1 MASQEFA
8 LPTGGIGQGSAGGSA
23 YGWVLNADVDTA
35 LTDDGSARL
44 ADVSIN
50 FLNNTLQ
57 LNITGGDLSD
67 AWETGGSVSFT
78 KGDFTVT
85 VEPNSRDRSEPYS
98 FQQAG
103 LWNAINTRGRTSGW
117 TLTLDDGV
125 SPAIR
130 NIYRGGQQVQR
141 IYRGN
146 TEIIRVY
153 RGGTQIF
160 GEVPWTRS
168 SI

>member
-1 MASQEFA
+1 MATQT
-8 LPTGGIGQGSAGGSA
+8 LTIPTFTILRGIPQAANLRIPIDDAIAGGSGRTLA
-23 YGWVLNADVDTA
+23 T
-35 LTDDGSARL
+35 LTIQ
-44 ADVSIN
+44 VSTVEIN
-50 FLNNTLQ
+50 TN
-57 LNITGGDLSD
+57 GGDLSD
-67 AWETGGSVSFT
+67 AFETGGTITLARSGAAWTSNA
-78 KGDFTVT
+78 
-85 VEPNSRDRSEPYS
+85 PNPPDRSEPYTWDAPGGLRQS
-98 FQQAG
+98 AVAG
-103 LWNAINTRGRTSGW
+103 PSGW

-160 GEVPWTRS
+160 GEVP
-168 SI
+168 